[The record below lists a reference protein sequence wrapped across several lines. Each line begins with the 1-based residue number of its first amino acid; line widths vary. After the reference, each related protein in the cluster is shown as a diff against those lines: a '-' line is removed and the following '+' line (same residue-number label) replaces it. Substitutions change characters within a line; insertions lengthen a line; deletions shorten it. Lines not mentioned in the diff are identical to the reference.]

1 MKTALDSLIELKNT
15 NDIRVS
21 VLPDRID
28 DMQWVEFSIQSTS
41 WRILVDDEYN
51 DLNESSQLMCVFL
64 VLRELEIYQEAA
76 DYLKWC
82 GQMRAIVFNSDLLV
96 YYKQL
101 GKSVVEIESFI
112 GHIDSQIT
120 DLDYQLRTGVI
131 KELIA
136 AG

>member
-1 MKTALDSLIELKNT
+1 MKTALNSLLELKNA
-15 NDIRVS
+15 NEIRVS
-21 VLPDRID
+21 LLPSRID
-28 DMQWVEFSIQSTS
+28 DLQWVTFTIKSSS
-41 WRILVDDEYN
+41 WNILIDDEYN
-51 DLNESSQLMCVFL
+51 DLNESSQLMCLFL
-64 VLRELEIYQEAA
+64 VLRELEIYQEES
-76 DYLKWC
+76 DYLKWSA
-82 GQMRAIVFNSDLLV
+82 QMGTNINNTDLLV

-101 GKSVVEIESFI
+101 GKSIFEIESFI